1 MSYHATL
8 FFSEPLVR
16 QAAQAFWRRTVGI
29 GFPFALAVMAAWLA
43 ALLWQGVTTWLV
55 GALAMVLGF
64 SVVILVLIYVVH
76 YRNGLRKFRE
86 MGPPQASFQ
95 AEDASFTITSGL
107 GSVTVR
113 LVVNSRGL
121 AVRPILAAAVF
132 QGAVQHLAARG
143 RSCRD
148 ADVYSTAG
156 AGHWGQNRGLT
167 AVALECRRLL
177 LFERALQEVAEAL
190 AG

>member
-86 MGPPQASFQ
+86 MGPPRASFQ
-95 AEDASFTITSGL
+95 AEDATFTITSGL
-107 GSVTVR
+107 GSATLSWSSVR
-113 LVVNSRGL
+113 EVWR
-121 AVRPILAAAVF
+121 F
-132 QGAVQHLAARG
+132 DQF
-143 RSCRD
+143 
-148 ADVYSTAG
+148 
-156 AGHWGQNRGLT
+156 W
-167 AVALECRRLL
+167 LL
-177 LFERALQEVAEAL
+177 LFSKGQFSTLPLACVPAEMQTFIQQRVQAT
-190 AG
+190 GGKIVG